1 MLYVREIMVQKV
13 QTIKSDAS
21 LKQAASSMVK
31 SRIGSLVVMDGSR
44 PQGIITEGDISRAI
58 AKGMDP
64 TKDHVKSIMSK
75 PVITITGDLRV
86 EEAARVM
93 SNANIKKLPVVEK
106 DKLVGIITQTDIV
119 ASSFDLVNTL
129 KEMVRARYRPPDFQ
143 P

>member
-1 MLYVREIMVQKV
+1 MLYVREIMAQKV
-13 QTIKSDAS
+13 QTIKPDAS
-21 LKQAASSMVK
+21 LKQAASLMAK
-31 SRIGSLVVMDGSR
+31 LRIGSLVVIYKSR
-44 PQGIITEGDISRAI
+44 PQGIITEGDISRAV
-58 AKGMDP
+58 AKGLNP

-75 PVITITGDLRV
+75 PLITITGDLRV

-93 SNANIKKLPVVEK
+93 SNANIKKLPVVEE

-119 ASSFDLVNTL
+119 GSSFDLVNTL